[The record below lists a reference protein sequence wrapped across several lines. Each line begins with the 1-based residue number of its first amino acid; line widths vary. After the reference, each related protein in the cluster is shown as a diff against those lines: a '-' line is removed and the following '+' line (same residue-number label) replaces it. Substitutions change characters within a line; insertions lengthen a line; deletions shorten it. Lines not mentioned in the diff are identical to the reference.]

1 MFGFSVAAAAAERKP
16 ASIKSFDG
24 LPLETVVE
32 LPEKLAKADV
42 KKVMVF
48 VHGSGPQNLDEDLS
62 DVTVPAGTKN
72 YFFRDLADEFRRRGF
87 ATVRYNKRHYEEKKL
102 LEANPELR
110 KSPAIKRSMAHPL
123 EYLIKD
129 AVSFANYAHQEFPNA
144 EVHFLGHSE
153 GTVVALNAATRLPK
167 LVKGVVL
174 IGFYSESVFSLVWDQ
189 VVNRPVRLF
198 QELDVNH
205 DDFLSSEEM
214 KAESPVAKS
223 IQQQM
228 SVLDLNRD
236 GKLSLNEF
244 KAGNYVNLVMK
255 DVFLPAYAHDEANLP
270 RPASLVKDAKSKI
283 LFLQGEYDNQTPS
296 YFTKA
301 IELSNNLQWKKPQLK
316 FVYFAKAGHALD
328 PRESVDDIYYK
339 VLPAE
344 TLTRIGTEVAD
355 FLNR

>member
-1 MFGFSVAAAAAERKP
+1 
-16 ASIKSFDG
+16 
-24 LPLETVVE
+24 
-32 LPEKLAKADV
+32 
-42 KKVMVF
+42 
-48 VHGSGPQNLDEDLS
+48 
-62 DVTVPAGTKN
+62 
-72 YFFRDLADEFRRRGF
+72 
-87 ATVRYNKRHYEEKKL
+87 
-102 LEANPELR
+102 
-110 KSPAIKRSMAHPL
+110 
-123 EYLIKD
+123 
-129 AVSFANYAHQEFPNA
+129 VSFANYAHQEFPNA